1 MSGYREYGNYA
12 VNMDMKNMKP
22 TLSAIEK
29 IWTDTYPEYVFKS
42 TFLDDK
48 IADFYALDDIMLKL
62 IQFFAGTAIFI
73 GCLGLYGLVSFIAAQ
88 KTKEIGVRKVLG
100 ASIGN
105 IVWMFGK
112 EFVRLLLIAFA
123 IAAPLA
129 WWVMNGWL
137 QDFKY
142 REEIGAGIF
151 LLAIG
156 ATLFIAAVTVGYRSI
171 SAALMDPVKSLKSE

>member
-1 MSGYREYGNYA
+1 
-12 VNMDMKNMKP
+12 MDVIRILN
-22 TLSAIEK
+22 
-29 IWTDTYPEYVFKS
+29 TYFKS

-48 IADFYALDDIMLKL
+48 IAEFYALDDIMLKL
-62 IQFFAGTAIFI
+62 IQFFAGVAIFI
-73 GCLGLYGLVSFIAAQ
+73 GCLGLYGLVSFMAAQ

-112 EFVRLLLIAFA
+112 EFVRLLFIAFA

-151 LLAIG
+151 SAGHRGHFINCCPDRWIPVHQCCINGSCQITEIG
-156 ATLFIAAVTVGYRSI
+156 INLNLIC
-171 SAALMDPVKSLKSE
+171 